1 MQETPRARGVGGGGG
16 EEGLV
21 YRGARRGYGRGGG
34 GGIREAPAHAQLKR
48 RLVLARLLDPTWLVE
63 KVSIIETLQTFIVLS
78 KAEFYVQLL
87 EDTKRMALLDGKD
100 ALELRWYSEKMGSEL
115 AVATVCKTFFAPPP
129 PPA

>member
-1 MQETPRARGVGGGGG
+1 MQA
-16 EEGLV
+16 
-21 YRGARRGYGRGGG
+21 
-34 GGIREAPAHAQLKR
+34 
-48 RLVLARLLDPTWLVE
+48 DPTWLVE

-87 EDTKRMALLDGKD
+87 EDTQRMALLDGKD